1 MAEKKLG
8 GILNVMEQFPD
19 SMLTP
24 DAGESLGF
32 GLEGNWELVVKYH
45 GDIERIANEQ
55 GGTAQILTPNF
66 AILTIPRENIISLS
80 NYTEVEY
87 VETPKQMVYSY
98 TQNMIASCIPQVH
111 NNPPYNLKGEG
122 VILGIID
129 SGILYRHADFRNEDG
144 STRIEAIWDQNV
156 QGDPPLG
163 YKIGTEYS
171 RSQINE
177 ALRQP
182 TIEEQ
187 LAIVPFE
194 DFAGH
199 GTHVAGI
206 AGGNGR
212 ASNGNI
218 MGVAPEAEFVIV
230 KLGQPGRE
238 GFVRTVEIMTA
249 CKYIIDKAR
258 GMGKPVA
265 INISV
270 GMNEGSHDG
279 KSLLELF
286 LQEMSTYWKT
296 SIVVATG
303 NEGVS
308 SNHSFGIVPQGGSDS
323 FQFVIGES
331 EAFYYLYIWKSFI
344 DIFEMEI
351 TTPSGQ
357 KSGRFTI
364 RQGSRKVTIRNTE
377 IFVVFSPPSP
387 LNGDEEIVI
396 FLEGVG
402 GGMVDSGVWTV
413 TLYGVDVIDGSYNVW
428 GPTREQTGPGTGMLN
443 PVSFTSL
450 TTPSTAP
457 GVISV
462 GAYNSVTN
470 QIAAFSGR
478 GFGRDDLVIKPDLV
492 APGVNIESTSNT
504 GRYVFM
510 SGTSMATPH
519 VTGTAALL
527 MEWGIVNGNNPFLY
541 GESLKAY
548 LLRGARR
555 DIEGVVFPNPIWGY
569 GKLCAKDAIDNARL
583 RRVIL

>member
-8 GILNVMEQFPD
+8 GILNIIEEFPTLV
-19 SMLTP
+19 STP
-24 DAGESLGF
+24 NLGEVLGF
-32 GLEGNWELVVKYH
+32 GVGGNWEVVVKYN
-45 GDIERIANEQ
+45 GNIEAIAIEQ
-55 GGTAQILTPNF
+55 GGIAQILTTQF
-66 AILTIPRENIISLS
+66 AILTIPRENVKNLA

-98 TQNMIASCIPQVH
+98 TENMIASCIPPVH
-111 NNPPYNLKGEG
+111 NTSPYNLKGEG

-129 SGILYRHADFRNEDG
+129 SGILYSHPDFRNEDG
-144 STRIEAIWDQNV
+144 TTRIDAIWDQNI
-156 QGDPPLG
+156 QGNPPMG

-171 RSQINE
+171 RAQINR
-177 ALRQP
+177 ALDQP
-182 TIEEQ
+182 TREER
-187 LAIVPFE
+187 LKIVPLE
-194 DFAGH
+194 DYAGH

-212 ASNGNI
+212 ASGGNI
-218 MGVAPEAEFVIV
+218 IGAAPEAEFIIV

-249 CKYIIDKAR
+249 SKYIIDKAR
-258 GMGKPVA
+258 ALGKPVA

-286 LQEMSTYWKT
+286 LQEMSTFWKT

-308 SNHSFGIVPQGGSDS
+308 SNHSSGIVPQGGSDS
-323 FQFVIGES
+323 FQFVIGEG
-331 EAFYYLYIWKSFI
+331 ELFYYLYVWKSFI
-344 DIFEMEI
+344 DIFEVEI
-351 TTPSGQ
+351 TAPSGQ
-357 KSGRFTI
+357 KTGRITI
-364 RQGSRKVTIRNTE
+364 RQGARSIIIRNTK
-377 IFVVFSPPSP
+377 IFVVFTPPSP

-402 GGMVDSGVWTV
+402 DGVVDTGVWTV
-413 TLYGVDVIDGSYNVW
+413 TLYGADVVRGQYDVW
-428 GPTREQTGPGTGMLN
+428 GPTREQTGPGTGLLN
-443 PVSFTSL
+443 PTPITTL

-462 GAYNSVTN
+462 GAYNSVTG
-470 QIAAFSGR
+470 QIAPFSGR
-478 GFGRDDLVIKPDLV
+478 GFGREDAVIKPDLV

-504 GRYVFM
+504 GRYTKM

-519 VTGTAALL
+519 VTGTAALM
-527 MEWGIVNGNNPFLY
+527 MEWGITKGNNPFLY

-548 LLRGARR
+548 LLRGANR
-555 DIEGVVFPNPIWGY
+555 DMFGIEFPDPSWGY
-569 GKLCAKDAIDNARL
+569 GKLCAKNAIDNARL
-583 RRVIL
+583 RRPI